1 MKGVLAIAG
10 DGPAKDE
17 KTCTA
22 DLKSGSPY
30 YPCMVYLPSTIKIN
44 QMQVNIPVPWILWGI
59 ATRFFLTFLFYY
71 DFFVA
76 IGITLKTKFV
86 FCANIAKSQ
95 C

>member
-17 KTCTA
+17 ETCTA
-22 DLKSGSPY
+22 DFKSGSPY
-30 YPCMVYLPSTIKIN
+30 YPCMVYLPTTIKIN
-44 QMQVNIPVPWILWGI
+44 RMQVNIPYMDPMGYSYKIL
-59 ATRFFLTFLFYY
+59 FDCLVLLY

-76 IGITLKTKFV
+76 IGITLKTQFV